1 MNTVVHDRASGAPV
15 YRAFVAR
22 RPSRHQRRDVGR
34 SAREAVPLDAHA
46 AIDDPVSGRAA
57 VALLR
62 SDESS
67 RQAHLLPLRYE
78 RTAASPFAFLR
89 GSAAVMADDLS
100 RRPNSGLQVQLC
112 GDAHLANFGM
122 FASPDRRLVFDLN
135 DFDETLPGPFD
146 WDVKRLAA
154 SVVVAGRHVGV
165 KPKRQRRAAA
175 AAVEYYRTTM
185 HRLSTMPTLDV
196 WYARV
201 DVDDMIEQLRGTSL
215 ASDAERAGRS
225 SARNTGDVAVGK
237 LTEVVEGQ
245 RRFRSDPPLLVPIR
259 EDDVSGITA
268 DAAMVYEQYLST
280 LPADRAALL
289 LRYSFVDL
297 AHKVVGVGS
306 VGTRALVLL
315 MESGDGEPLILQ
327 LKQAGASVLEPYLGS
342 GTWTHGG
349 ERVVV
354 GQRVLQATGDPFL
367 GWSRGGERAPFD
379 FYVRQLRDRKGAID
393 LERFHGDDLVLYAR
407 LCGAVLA
414 RAHARAGD
422 ASTISGYLGDTSA
435 FDEAVAEFAVGYADR
450 TETDHAD
457 LVAAIARGET
467 PRTEGP

>member
-1 MNTVVHDRASGAPV
+1 MTSVDHDRASGTAA
-15 YRAFVAR
+15 YRAFVQE
-22 RPSRHQRRDVGR
+22 RPSRQHRREAGR
-34 SAREAVPLDAHA
+34 SARAAVPLETHA
-46 AIDDPVSGRAA
+46 AIDDPDGGRTP

-62 SDESS
+62 ADEAS

-78 RTAASPFAFLR
+78 RMAASPFAFLR
-89 GSAAVMADDLS
+89 GAAAVMADDLS
-100 RRPNSGLQVQLC
+100 RVPNSGLRVQLC

-122 FASPDRRLVFDLN
+122 FAAPDRRLVFDLN

-146 WDVKRLAA
+146 WDAKRLAA

-175 AAVEYYRTTM
+175 VAVESYRTTM
-185 HRLSTMPTLDV
+185 HHLAEMSTLDV

-201 DVDDMIEQLRGTSL
+201 DVDDMVEQLRGTSL
-215 ASDAERAGRS
+215 APDAQRASRS
-225 SARNTGDVAVGK
+225 SSRNTGEVAVRK
-237 LTEVVEGQ
+237 LTEVVDGR
-245 RRFRSDPPLLVPIR
+245 RRFRTDPPLLVPIR
-259 EDDVSGITA
+259 EDEVSGVTA
-268 DAAMVYEQYLST
+268 DAAVVYEQYLST
-280 LPADRAALL
+280 LPPDRAVLL

-306 VGTRALVLL
+306 VGSRALVLL

-327 LKQAGASVLEPYLGS
+327 LKQVDSSALEPYLG
-342 GTWTHGG
+342 GPEWTHGG
-349 ERVVV
+349 QRVVV
-354 GQRVLQATGDPFL
+354 GQRLLQATGDPFL
-367 GWSRGGERAPFD
+367 GWARGGERAPYD

-393 LERFHGDDLVLYAR
+393 LERLDGDDLVLYAR

-422 ASTISGYLGDTSA
+422 ASTIAGYLGGTTA

-450 TETDHAD
+450 TESDHAQ
-457 LVAAIARGET
+457 LVAALTQGEV
-467 PRTEGP
+467 PGMGGR